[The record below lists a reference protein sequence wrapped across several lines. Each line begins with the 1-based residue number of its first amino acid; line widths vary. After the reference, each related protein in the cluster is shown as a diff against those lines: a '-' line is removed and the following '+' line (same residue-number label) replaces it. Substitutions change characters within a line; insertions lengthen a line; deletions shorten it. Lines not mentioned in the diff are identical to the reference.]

1 MNMLDEGTRSRS
13 ALEINDELARLGAEL
28 DTGSDLDTSTVFLS
42 AMKANL
48 DPSLDIF
55 ADVILN
61 PSFPDADFQRL
72 KKQQLDAIQREKS
85 EPVSMALRVLP
96 RFLYGEGH
104 AYSTPFTGSG
114 TEESVTKLSQAD
126 VQKFYR
132 TWFKPSDATLI
143 VVGDTTLA
151 EITPK
156 LEKLFGK
163 WPQGTV
169 PKKNIG
175 QAENAAKP
183 VVYLM
188 DRPGSIQSMI
198 FAGELAPPKANP
210 QEIAI
215 ETMNSVLGGTFTSR
229 LNMNL
234 REDKHWSYGVHTA
247 LVGARGQRPFI
258 VIAPVQT
265 DKTKESIQEIEQE
278 LKGVVGKQPVTA
290 EELAKAQKD
299 ETLKLTGAWET
310 SGKVNKSISEIL
322 RFGLPEDYFKTY
334 PDKVLALNLPDL
346 AQAAEKVVRPDQLVW
361 VIVGDLSKIEPGIRE
376 LGIGEIRLIDSNG
389 RPVK

>member
-1 MNMLDEGTRSRS
+1 
-13 ALEINDELARLGAEL
+13 
-28 DTGSDLDTSTVFLS
+28 
-42 AMKANL
+42 
-48 DPSLDIF
+48 
-55 ADVILN
+55 
-61 PSFPDADFQRL
+61 
-72 KKQQLDAIQREKS
+72 
-85 EPVSMALRVLP
+85 
-96 RFLYGEGH
+96 
-104 AYSTPFTGSG
+104 
-114 TEESVTKLSQAD
+114 
-126 VQKFYR
+126 
-132 TWFKPSDATLI
+132 
-143 VVGDTTLA
+143 
-151 EITPK
+151 
-156 LEKLFGK
+156 
-163 WPQGTV
+163 
-169 PKKNIG
+169 
-175 QAENAAKP
+175 
-183 VVYLM
+183 VYLM

-215 ETMNSVLGGTFTSR
+215 ETMNNILGGTFTSR

-265 DKTKESIQEIEQE
+265 DKTKESIVEVDKE

-310 SGKVNKSISEIL
+310 SGKVGKSIAEIL

-334 PDKVLALNLPDL
+334 PDKVLALKLPEVER
-346 AQAAEKVVRPDQLVW
+346 AAETVVRPEQLVW

-376 LGIGEIRLIDSNG
+376 LAIGEIRLIDANG
-389 RPVK
+389 SVLK